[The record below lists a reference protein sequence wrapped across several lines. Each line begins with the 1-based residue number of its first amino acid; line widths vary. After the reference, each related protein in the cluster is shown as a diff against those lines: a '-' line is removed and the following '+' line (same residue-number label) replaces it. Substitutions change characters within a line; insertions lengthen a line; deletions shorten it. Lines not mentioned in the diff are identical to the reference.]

1 MLFESLTPPTL
12 VTGQESKHRCPVV
25 LGGVPKLTE
34 TQLFQC
40 PESALR
46 PPPTRTSLTHLSWDM
61 DRPLTTQLPPS
72 VFNPDY
78 LFILPRASY
87 PSCPNTFIS
96 HPKHSSGNC

>member
-46 PPPTRTSLTHLSWDM
+46 PPPTRTSLT
-61 DRPLTTQLPPS
+61 PQLGHGQA
-72 VFNPDY
+72 FNHSA
-78 LFILPRASY
+78 ASF
-87 PSCPNTFIS
+87 CF
-96 HPKHSSGNC
+96 